1 MSVSIYTS
9 YLNYFVDRVPEG
21 MSIEAT
27 DLIRYYNGQGRVR
40 DLLKNVGLESI
51 NRLGG
56 PPNLFVVI
64 LPEGGNEIYTEV
76 K

>member
-1 MSVSIYTS
+1 
-9 YLNYFVDRVPEG
+9 
-21 MSIEAT
+21 MSIETT